1 MRVLSILFLILG
13 IILTAKAKINV
24 VTTYPYI
31 KSIVKEIA
39 KDKVNIS
46 SLSDGKWDPHFVPER
61 PSLAVK
67 LRNADLLI
75 INGAQLEIGW
85 LPPLLKRANNR
96 KILPGKAGFLD
107 LSTLFELIQKPTTVS
122 RAFGDVHPQGNPHF
136 CLDPVKI
143 PKMAEAIKEKLCIL
157 NPKNCSFY
165 QENLKNFE
173 KSWNKHLAKWNEKMK
188 KLQGSSA
195 FEYHRMFDYFFLR
208 YKINVAGILEP
219 FPGIPPTT
227 SHLLELLK
235 LAKSH
240 KISFIAYAVYNPKDP
255 VEFLSK
261 KTGIKAFLLPHDVNS
276 LPQVKDIYS
285 LFDEIVRR
293 LTE

>member
-1 MRVLSILFLILG
+1 MRVLSTLFLIFG
-13 IILTAKAKINV
+13 IFLTANAKINV

-31 KSIVKEIA
+31 ESIVKEIA
-39 KDKVNIS
+39 KDKVGVC
-46 SLSDGKWDPHFVPER
+46 SLSDGKWDPHFVPAR
-61 PSLAVK
+61 PSLVVK

-75 INGAQLEIGW
+75 INGAQIEIGW
-85 LPPLLKRANNR
+85 LPPLLKRANNG

-107 LSTLFELIQKPTTVS
+107 LSTLFKLIQKPQVVS

-136 CLDPVKI
+136 YLDPVKI
-143 PKMAEAIKEKLCIL
+143 PKMAEAVKEKLCVL
-157 NPKNCSFY
+157 DAKNCSFY
-165 QENLKNFE
+165 QENLKDFE
-173 KSWNKHLAKWNEKMK
+173 KSWNIHLTKWNEKMK

-208 YKINVAGILEP
+208 YKINVAGTLEP
-219 FPGIPPTT
+219 LPGIPPTT
-227 SHLLELLK
+227 SHLLELLQ

-261 KTGIKAFLLPHDVNS
+261 KTGIKAVLLPHDVNS

-293 LTE
+293 VTE